1 MPAVSQGYQ
10 RDADIVVN
18 SADDTLRAIKTVFNP
33 QKRLQHFKH
42 LSIRLGGGSRAA
54 PKPYSPARS
63 LKDRGGGS
71 GEGPR
76 ARWMMLASPAAERV
90 AEALGCDLVPW
101 RWRQGETTDG
111 VHASDAG
118 VEELIVR
125 IVGTD
130 RRLALSRKMLSRI
143 KLALR

>member
-90 AEALGCDLVPW
+90 AEALERRGMW
-101 RWRQGETTDG
+101 RSFSAESRRG
-111 VHASDAG
+111 VKDHGMGVRVRMCHSDT
-118 VEELIVR
+118 R
-125 IVGTD
+125 F
-130 RRLALSRKMLSRI
+130 SPPSS
-143 KLALR
+143 